1 MPAVAGRFV
10 ADLTTMPQQI
20 NLCTGLVKTQR
31 ERFTARTMLPAL
43 GVFVVLG
50 GVLGAAGVRSL
61 EQTAAGFRQTNEVQS
76 AEIKNLQAAIT
87 QSRANATPVDPVL
100 VQHLQDRRTAVLQRE
115 KVLLELQQGMFHPGE
130 GHSDRMLLVARSIP
144 APAWV
149 TSVKVDSGRFEVAGF
164 TLEPGALNEWV
175 ARLAASPLMRDLK
188 LSTVTVENTV
198 ASRLSV
204 PVAASATVPVAAG
217 RTTAPRPVWSF
228 SLVSL
233 EPQNPAPGSKP

>member
-1 MPAVAGRFV
+1 
-10 ADLTTMPQQI
+10 
-20 NLCTGLVKTQR
+20 
-31 ERFTARTMLPAL
+31 
-43 GVFVVLG
+43 VFVVLG
-50 GVLGAAGVRSL
+50 GVLSAAAVWSL
-61 EQTAAGFRQTNEVQS
+61 GQTAAGFRQTNEAQS

-100 VQHLQDRRTAVLQRE
+100 VQQLQDRRTAVLQRE

-217 RTTAPRPVWSF
+217 RTAAPRPVWSF

-233 EPQNPAPGSKP
+233 EPQPLAPGNKP